1 MCQHVFPQSRQMTIY
16 NDAQCGQAETSIGA
30 IWCHNITISIA
41 DHCTKATLVNRTLQ
55 SNLRVY
61 VEYRS
66 CCRAGLA
73 PGWDSDAWLQH
84 ASQDDL
90 PVFNKPSS
98 ATHKNQKTH
107 SLQDIRSVFFLLMS
121 FRSPFARKKEKY
133 IQYHDKT
140 WTKAKRCNRLFNFVF
155 SAHLVNI
162 PLESKNN
169 LELEQP
175 EQLSESPKNKQT

>member
-1 MCQHVFPQSRQMTIY
+1 MSTCFPPKQTDDY

-133 IQYHDKT
+133 SIT
-140 WTKAKRCNRLFNFVF
+140 TKRGQKQKDATVYSSLFFLHIW
-155 SAHLVNI
+155 STY
-162 PLESKNN
+162 P
-169 LELEQP
+169 
-175 EQLSESPKNKQT
+175 